1 MEITIHRIF
10 HETADL
16 GRGVVV
22 VIDVIRAFSVAA
34 YAFAGGASEIWL
46 VRHVEEALALKA
58 HEPSAVLAGEV
69 NGRQILG
76 FDLSNSPAQMA
87 QAEVRDRLIIQRTG
101 SGTRGAVSAINAER
115 LLACSLVNARS
126 TARYAAELAKELE
139 SEISLFPTASLP
151 DEFDDPN
158 EDDYCADYL
167 AALLLG
173 SPDAE
178 AVLGVNI
185 EQLRRQGRFELFARG
200 YPDCPPEDVPR
211 VLDVNRFSFAME
223 GVRRRWNNIDYI
235 SLTHVDIP
243 TGITGRQVP

>member
-1 MEITIHRIF
+1 MEIEIHRIF

-22 VIDVIRAFSVAA
+22 VIDVIRAFTVAA

-58 HEPSAVLAGEV
+58 NEPSAVLAGEV
-69 NGRQILG
+69 NGRQIPG

-87 QAEVRDRLIIQRTG
+87 QAEVRGRLVIQRTG
-101 SGTRGAVSAINAER
+101 SGTRGAVSAVNAER
-115 LLACSLVNARS
+115 LLACSLVNAHA
-126 TARYAAELAKELE
+126 TARYTAKLAKELG
-139 SEISLFPTASLP
+139 SEIALFPTASLP
-151 DEFDDPN
+151 DELDDPN
-158 EDDYCADYL
+158 EDDYCADYV

-178 AVLGVNI
+178 AVLEMNI
-185 EQLRRQGRFELFARG
+185 ERLRRQGRFQLFARG

-211 VLDVNRFSFAME
+211 VLDVDRFSFAME
-223 GVRRRWNNIDYI
+223 GVRRRWNDIDYVR
-235 SLTHVDIP
+235 LTHVD
-243 TGITGRQVP
+243 TSSGITV